1 MSLHVLLQF
10 DLGRESHHAAL
21 AVQLRSLHARMAAFV
36 SRQLR
41 RALELELADVARVRP
56 LPRVSA
62 PVQLSLAEGEE
73 RLLAVSAGEGPLS
86 RVNEVVSG
94 QSVRLGEALAA
105 VAAGVRAGPLVGDDV
120 LLQGFLGL
128 ETLVTL
134 RAGEGLLVCVRP
146 VMFGELPL

>member
-1 MSLHVLLQF
+1 MFLQF
-10 DLGRESHHAAL
+10 DLGCESHHAAL
-21 AVQLRSLHARMAAFV
+21 AVQFRSLQARMAAFV

-41 RALELELADVARVRP
+41 RALELELADVAGVRP
-56 LPRVSA
+56 LPCVSA
-62 PVQLSLAEGEE
+62 LMQLSLAEGEE

-94 QSVRLGEALAA
+94 QSVRFGEALAA

-134 RAGEGLLVCVRP
+134 RAGEGLLICVRP